1 MLRYEMEKELLT
13 GTLAV
18 KDAPA
23 AWNAKSLELLGV
35 EPANDTE
42 GILQDI
48 HWSMGEFGYFPTY
61 ALGNLLAAQTWCAA
75 EAEVSGL
82 DDSIARGDFR
92 PLLDFL
98 RRHVHVLGARFTP
111 AETLRRALGADRID
125 PDCFL
130 ALLEK
135 KYARICGFR

>member
-1 MLRYEMEKELLT
+1 MLRYEMEKELLSGKLT
-13 GTLAV
+13 V

-23 AWNAKSLELLGV
+23 AWNAKSKELLGV
-35 EPANDTE
+35 EPSNDAE

-75 EAEVSGL
+75 EEQIPDL
-82 DDSIARGDFR
+82 EREIAKGNFR

-98 RRHVHVLGARFTP
+98 RSRIHVLGARFTP
-111 AETLRRALGADRID
+111 TETLRRSLNAAEID
-125 PDCFL
+125 PDCFIR
-130 ALLEK
+130 LLEK
-135 KYARICGFR
+135 KYSQICT